1 MVMPEGQRRRFRQL
15 RHSSLKTARAWAIKE
30 LGMSLWKDVCRGW
43 ARKAWKRWLGWAMRC
58 RLEPMKEVAR
68 MVRKHQCGGPEGQ
81 QRSGRESQQ
90 PDQDDQGEGQ
100 GLSEQGTVHC
110 RHPLPFGRFGLI
122 SRGCQIMTLP
132 TIIGEDP
139 YTK

>member
-15 RHSSLKTARAWAIKE
+15 RHSSLKTARALAIKE

-100 GLSEQGTVHC
+100 GVSEQGTVHC

-122 SRGCQIMTLP
+122 SRECQIMTLP

>member
-100 GLSEQGTVHC
+100 GYRNRE
-110 RHPLPFGRFGLI
+110 RFIADIHFHLGGLDLYPEGVK
-122 SRGCQIMTLP
+122 S
-132 TIIGEDP
+132 
-139 YTK
+139 